1 MFQTIFGFISLVL
14 TATVVYFGYST
25 ARRFVRDRLRFV
37 EGARKPHIP
46 FVVTLAVLAV
56 AVPLAW
62 LLPFVGV
69 GSALA
74 LGLGVG
80 VGVAAGGR
88 DLRREDAGMM
98 IVRG

>member
-1 MFQTIFGFISLVL
+1 MFAIISLLL
-14 TATVVYFGYST
+14 TLTVVYYGYTT

-46 FVVTLAVLAV
+46 FVVTFAVLAV
-56 AVPLAW
+56 AVPIAA
-62 LLPFVGV
+62 LLPFITV

-74 LGLGVG
+74 LGVGVG
-80 VGVAAGGR
+80 AGVAAGGR
-88 DLRREDAGMM
+88 DLRREDAGAM

>member
-1 MFQTIFGFISLVL
+1 MIQFISLML
-14 TATVVYFGYST
+14 TLSVVYFGYKKT
-25 ARRFVRDRLRFV
+25 HLFVRDRLRFV

-46 FVVTLAVLAV
+46 FVVAFGVLAV

-69 GSALA
+69 GSAVA
-74 LGLGVG
+74 LSLGVG
-80 VGVAAGGR
+80 AGVAAGAR

>member
-1 MFQTIFGFISLVL
+1 MFEFISLVL
-14 TATVVYFGYST
+14 TLTVVYFGYST

-46 FVVTLAVLAV
+46 FVVAFAIFAVMIPV
-56 AVPLAW
+56 AW

-69 GSALA
+69 GSAIA

-88 DLRREDAGMM
+88 DLRREDAGAM
-98 IVRG
+98 IIRG

>member
-1 MFQTIFGFISLVL
+1 MFAFISLLL
-14 TATVVYFGYST
+14 TLTVVYYGYTT

-46 FVVTLAVLAV
+46 FVVAMAVLAV
-56 AVPLAW
+56 TIPVAW
-62 LLPFVGV
+62 ILPFVGV

-74 LGLGVG
+74 LGAGVG
-80 VGVAAGGR
+80 AGVAAGGR
-88 DLRREDAGMM
+88 DLRREDAGAM

>member
-1 MFQTIFGFISLVL
+1 MFSTIFGFISLVL
-14 TATVVYFGYST
+14 TVSVVYYAYST
-25 ARRFVRDRLRFV
+25 ARRFVRNRLRFV

-46 FVVTLAVLAV
+46 VLAALAVLVV

-69 GSALA
+69 GSAVA

-98 IVRG
+98 IIRG

>member
-1 MFQTIFGFISLVL
+1 MFQTIIGFVSLVL
-14 TATVVYFGYST
+14 TVSVVYYGYSA

-46 FVVTLAVLAV
+46 FVVTMAVLAV
-56 AVPLAW
+56 VVPLAW

-74 LGLGVG
+74 LGVGVG

>member
-1 MFQTIFGFISLVL
+1 MFEFIGLIL
-14 TATVVYFGYST
+14 TVMVVYFGFTT

-46 FVVTLAVLAV
+46 FVVAFAVLAV
-56 AVPLAW
+56 TIPIAWILPL
-62 LLPFVGV
+62 VSV

-88 DLRREDAGMM
+88 DLRREDAGAM

>member
-1 MFQTIFGFISLVL
+1 MFQTIIGFVSLVL
-14 TATVVYFGYST
+14 TVSLVYFGYST

-37 EGARKPHIP
+37 EGARKMHIP

-62 LLPFVGV
+62 LLPFVSV

-74 LGLGVG
+74 LGVGVG
-80 VGVAAGGR
+80 AGVAAGGR

>member
-1 MFQTIFGFISLVL
+1 MFQFISLLL
-14 TATVVYFGYST
+14 TLSVVYWGYTT

-46 FVVTLAVLAV
+46 FVVTFAILAVTIPV
-56 AVPLAW
+56 AW

>member
-1 MFQTIFGFISLVL
+1 MFSTIFGFISLVL
-14 TATVVYFGYST
+14 TVSVVYYGYST

-69 GSALA
+69 GSAVA

-98 IVRG
+98 IIRG

>member
-1 MFQTIFGFISLVL
+1 MFEFISLLL
-14 TATVVYFGYST
+14 TLGVVYFGYST

-46 FVVTLAVLAV
+46 FVVAFAILAV
-56 AVPLAW
+56 AIPLAW

-74 LGLGVG
+74 LGVGVG

-88 DLRREDAGMM
+88 DLRREDAGAM